1 MNVLSFCIAFFAS
14 TASAGVFG
22 PPLAFA
28 ASVGQKVPS
37 VNLHSGFPPDMVN
50 AADYVKG
57 RSVII
62 VGLPGAFTPT

>member
-1 MNVLSFCIAFFAS
+1 MNVLSFCLALFAS
-14 TASAGVFG
+14 TTYAGNFG

-28 ASVGQKVPS
+28 AKVGDKVPS